1 MSVPVTLP
9 RAGGRR
15 ADQAEVDVDD
25 ALLLEVDS
33 VLDGA
38 ESFFGSA
45 DDESEP
51 LLDDDRLLVEDL
63 PRLSVL

>member
-1 MSVPVTLP
+1 MSVAVTLP
-9 RAGGRR
+9 RAGGHR
-15 ADQAEVDVDD
+15 AGQAEVGVDD
-25 ALLLEVDS
+25 ALLDEDS

-38 ESFFGSA
+38 GSFFGSA